1 MGTHMIS
8 KKDKAVLQKFGE
20 HIKEL
25 REGKNLTL
33 RELSAACEIDNSK
46 ISRIEM
52 GKMNITL
59 LTLLELASGLE
70 LPPSDLMDF

>member
-1 MGTHMIS
+1 MIS
-8 KKDKAVLQKFGE
+8 KKDKAVLQKFGD
-20 HIKEL
+20 HVKEL

-52 GKMNITL
+52 GKMNITI